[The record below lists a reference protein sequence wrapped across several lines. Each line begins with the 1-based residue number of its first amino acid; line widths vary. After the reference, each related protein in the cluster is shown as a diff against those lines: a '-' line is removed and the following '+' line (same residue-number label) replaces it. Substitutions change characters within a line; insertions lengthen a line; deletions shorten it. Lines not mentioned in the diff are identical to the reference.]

1 MTATQVSKAM
11 RLRAYYEQDPKTL
24 TSEESA
30 DEVYLALSMSIR
42 PENLAEDGVL
52 TSAPLKR
59 PRRLPSPRNWPR
71 PSNRAAR
78 PDVDVPFV
86 PFAV

>member
-11 RLRAYYEQDPKTL
+11 RLRAYYEQDPRTHTSREGTDEAYRTL
-24 TSEESA
+24 A
-30 DEVYLALSMSIR
+30 MSIR

-52 TSAPLKR
+52 TSAPFKR
-59 PRRLPSPRNWPR
+59 KPLHRFPPARDWLR
-71 PSNRAAR
+71 PSNRPAR
-78 PDVDVPFV
+78 PDADV